1 MEVSDPAR
9 PVSGSGTQA
18 AWARIQRPWRAWRRK
33 PLLSRLI
40 PRQDI
45 VVMHADGRETVWRGD
60 AGLPVDG
67 VEPSAVAF
75 VAVEIPAQ
83 QTLERRLALPPI
95 TDDEREAMLALDV
108 RAHSPFAADEV
119 VWGWRD
125 AGSEAVLLLTSRQV
139 VQLAFERAAAA
150 PGARQR
156 AGTPYTPEAWAFD
169 SEGRPVVLRG
179 FAERKRQ
186 QREARGLLLAGMFV
200 ALALLLLV
208 AGLVTPTLQLWA
220 RANQASQALATA
232 ERELAPV
239 IAQRQQFAEL
249 TDVYAALREQVQ
261 TRIEPLGVLDLL
273 TELIPDDSW
282 LQRLQVRG
290 AQLTLVG
297 QTTNTTALMN
307 RLSEHPMVRDVRAPS
322 AATRVSGGR
331 ENFII
336 ELTLLPQALRA
347 DAAGAAAAG
356 QSASVRISRSDGSDP
371 AAASASASASV
382 AVSASNPSAPV
393 PAGAAPQA
401 SAVGG
406 GAP

>member
-1 MEVSDPAR
+1 
-9 PVSGSGTQA
+9 
-18 AWARIQRPWRAWRRK
+18 
-33 PLLSRLI
+33 
-40 PRQDI
+40 
-45 VVMHADGRETVWRGD
+45 
-60 AGLPVDG
+60 
-67 VEPSAVAF
+67 
-75 VAVEIPAQ
+75 
-83 QTLERRLALPPI
+83 
-95 TDDEREAMLALDV
+95 
-108 RAHSPFAADEV
+108 
-119 VWGWRD
+119 
-125 AGSEAVLLLTSRQV
+125 
-139 VQLAFERAAAA
+139 
-150 PGARQR
+150 
-156 AGTPYTPEAWAFD
+156 
-169 SEGRPVVLRG
+169 
-179 FAERKRQ
+179 
-186 QREARGLLLAGMFV
+186 
-200 ALALLLLV
+200 
-208 AGLVTPTLQLWA
+208 
-220 RANQASQALATA
+220 LATA

-239 IAQRQQFAEL
+239 MAQRQQFAEL

-307 RLSEHPMVRDVRAPS
+307 RLSEHPLVRDVRAPS

-347 DAAGAAAAG
+347 DVAGAAAAG
-356 QSASVRISRSDGSDP
+356 QSASVRLSRSDGSDP
-371 AAASASASASV
+371 AAASV